1 MASPLVATKL
11 FIPKLR
17 TGLVERL
24 RLRERLKRGAHAKL
38 TLISAPAGFG
48 KTTLLAEWLA
58 EPSSGNSA
66 NAWLSLDKDDNDP
79 TAFWSYLVTALQIA
93 SPGIGAAL
101 LAALRSGQQTT
112 ERDLAGL
119 VNELGAL
126 PVELHL
132 VLDDYH
138 VVDQPEIQTGLAFL
152 LHHIPP
158 NVHFT
163 ISTRVD
169 PPLPLARLRARGDLV
184 EIRSADLRFTGEE
197 ASSYFNEAMH
207 LRLSPQDITTLGER
221 TEGWIAALQLAA
233 LSMQGRHDLSAF
245 VAGFAG
251 NDRYIFD
258 YLVEEVLQR
267 QTDDVRRFLL
277 NTCFLDRLNGPL
289 CDAVTDSGG
298 SRAML
303 EALDRDNLFVV
314 PLDDHRQWYRYHH
327 LFADVLQSQVG
338 EEGRR
343 ELPVLHRRASDWYEQ
358 YGQRPLAI
366 QHALAAQD
374 LERAAEL
381 MELAI
386 PDLAKYRGESILRSW
401 AHTLPVE
408 FVRTRPVL
416 GIGLVGG
423 LVSFGEFD
431 EVEER
436 LCNVERCLATLA
448 QSSAQSASAPADHV
462 VVVDRTQL
470 PRLPGA
476 VELYRAAL
484 AQVRGDI
491 PALVTH
497 AERVLEVAPAD
508 DHAGRAAGSSMLGI
522 AYWTQGQ
529 LEAAYKAWTEGR
541 SGLLH
546 AGHIADTLGVTI
558 ALSDILLTQGHLEQ
572 AIQNYEQALHVAA
585 VPGQEVLRGTADMH
599 AGLSDLYRERNDLQA
614 AHQQLATSQDLGE
627 RTGLPQH
634 PYRWRVAMAHLQQD
648 QGDFAGAVELLDEAE
663 RLYVSD
669 FFPDVRPVS
678 AMRARV
684 WIMQGRLD
692 DASRWQQEIGFTATD
707 DLSYLREYCHITLAR
722 LLLAQD
728 AEDKAAGRLLDRLL
742 HEATHGGRMR
752 SVVEISVLQALAH
765 SNTTTGMTAAFVPLV
780 RALTLAE
787 PEGYVR
793 IFLDGGERM
802 AVLLRAALKRGITPV
817 YTRKLL
823 AAFGPNEP
831 KMPANPDMVEPLSD
845 REQDVLRLLRS
856 ELGGPEIARELMISL
871 NTVRTHTRN
880 IYEKLGVTNR
890 RSAVARAQ
898 ELDLPLHKTR

>member
-1 MASPLVATKL
+1 MAGPLVATKL

-17 TGLVERL
+17 AGLVERL

-58 EPSSGNSA
+58 APSAGNSST
-66 NAWLSLDKDDNDP
+66 AWLSLDKDDNDP
-79 TAFWSYLVTALQIA
+79 TVFWSYLVTALQNA
-93 SPGIGAAL
+93 SPGIGADL
-101 LAALRSGQQTT
+101 LAGLRSGHQTT

-119 VNELGAL
+119 VNELGSL
-126 PVELHL
+126 PFELHL

-138 VVDQPEIQTGLAFL
+138 VVEHAEIQAGLAFL

-169 PPLPLARLRARGDLV
+169 PQLPLARLRGRGELV
-184 EIRSADLRFTGEE
+184 EVRSADLRFTGEE
-197 ASSYFNEAMH
+197 ASAYFNEEMQ
-207 LRLSPQDITTLGER
+207 LGLSMKDITSLGER

-233 LSMQGRHDLSAF
+233 LSMQGRDDLSAF

-267 QTDDVRRFLL
+267 QSDDVRRFLL
-277 NTCFLDRLNGPL
+277 RTCFLDRLSGSL
-289 CDAVTDSGG
+289 CDAVTGSGG
-298 SRAML
+298 GREML
-303 EALDRDNLFVV
+303 EALDRDNLFLV

-338 EEGRR
+338 DDSRQ
-343 ELPVLHRRASDWYEQ
+343 ELPVLHQRASDWYEQ
-358 YGQRPLAI
+358 YGYRPLAI
-366 QHALAAQD
+366 QHALAAED

-386 PDLAKYRGESILRSW
+386 PDLAKNRGEAMVRSW
-401 AHTLPVE
+401 AHTLPVA

-416 GIGLVGG
+416 GIALVGG

-431 EVEER
+431 EIEER
-436 LCNVERCLATLA
+436 LGDVERCLTTLA
-448 QSSAQSASAPADHV
+448 QGSAQSANAPGDQV
-462 VVVDRTQL
+462 VIVDPTQL

-491 PALVTH
+491 SALVTH
-497 AERVLEVAPAD
+497 AGRVLELAPVD

-522 AYWTQGQ
+522 AYWSQGQ
-529 LEAAYKAWTEGR
+529 LEAAYNAWTEGR
-541 SGLLH
+541 NGLLH

-572 AIQNYEQALHVAA
+572 AIQNYEQALHVARI
-585 VPGQEVLRGTADMH
+585 PGQEVLRGTADMH
-599 AGLSDLYRERNDLQA
+599 AGLSNLYRERNDLRA
-614 AHQQLATSQDLGE
+614 ARQQLATSQDLGE
-627 RTGLPQH
+627 RAGLPQH

-648 QGDFAGAVELLDEAE
+648 EGDFAGATELLDEAE

-684 WIMQGRLD
+684 WITQGRLD
-692 DASRWQQEIGFTATD
+692 DASRWHQETGLTATD
-707 DLSYLREYCHITLAR
+707 DLSYLREYCHITLTR
-722 LLLAQD
+722 LLLARDTQD
-728 AEDKAAGRLLDRLL
+728 RAAVRLLDRLL
-742 HEATHGGRMR
+742 QEATKGGRMR
-752 SVVEISVLQALAH
+752 SVIEISLLQALTQ
-765 SNTTTGMTAAFVPLV
+765 SNSTTGMAAALVPLV
-780 RALTLAE
+780 RALTVAE

-793 IFLDGGERM
+793 IFLDGGEGM
-802 AVLLRAALKRGITPV
+802 VALLREALKRGITPA
-817 YTRKLL
+817 YTRELL

-831 KMPANPDMVEPLSD
+831 KMPSHPDLIEPLSD
-845 REQDVLRLLRS
+845 RELDVLRLLRS

-890 RSAVARAQ
+890 RSAVGRAL